1 MGRRSKQLRHGGQ
14 GTSYLALYKV
24 KGAEQYCNMVYVYLH
39 INQNFLNMHGN
50 YKDQI
55 QNNDY
60 LLAKRERKEK
70 WTQKEVLQMYL
81 INQ

>member
-1 MGRRSKQLRHGGQ
+1 
-14 GTSYLALYKV
+14 
-24 KGAEQYCNMVYVYLH
+24 
-39 INQNFLNMHGN
+39 MHGN

-55 QNNDY
+55 QNNNY